1 MAVGQTHDD
10 CVQCHGLQTKR
21 SRFCHTSH
29 ACHMMMH
36 AGTLQVDYHS
46 SNPQLLVCAHI
57 CQRLLA
63 EVPFISALCTCS
75 IELHQPDGLHEGL
88 LAGGDTRSQRWQG
101 QAGQAAGSLQESCK
115 GIRLQAL
122 QAVAP
127 HRQPHFA
134 HQRCCKLLVAASE
147 EAHRLP
153 HSGLRQLLPE
163 NRCNRQPGG
172 ISIALA
178 SLAPKLTLHELRSS
192 SCSFDSKPGCCVT
205 SSRSRWLLSTAAA
218 RSKDRLCKSG
228 KLRGR
233 DLLGVLMN
241 LRSARSPCTWLSTDS
256 LNFLLTLRHTRA
268 CSFVDAAAAKAKM
281 QQCRSRGTSRVR
293 C

>member
-29 ACHMMMH
+29 ACHMTMH

-46 SNPQLLVCAHI
+46 SNPQLLVCAQI

-63 EVPFISALCTCS
+63 EVPFISALCTCF

-134 HQRCCKLLVAASE
+134 HQRC
-147 EAHRLP
+147 
-153 HSGLRQLLPE
+153 
-163 NRCNRQPGG
+163 
-172 ISIALA
+172 
-178 SLAPKLTLHELRSS
+178 SS
-192 SCSFDSKPGCCVT
+192 Y
-205 SSRSRWLLSTAAA
+205 WLLLLRRHIDCHIVVCGNYCQRTDATASQGA
-218 RSKDRLCKSG
+218 
-228 KLRGR
+228 
-233 DLLGVLMN
+233 
-241 LRSARSPCTWLSTDS
+241 SALPWPAWRPSSPCMS
-256 LNFLLTLRHTRA
+256 
-268 CSFVDAAAAKAKM
+268 
-281 QQCRSRGTSRVR
+281 
-293 C
+293 